1 MAPTIYNI
9 NNAVYRDKMAS
20 FDYDWTL
27 VNPKQGNTFPLN
39 IDDWQWSF
47 PSVPVKIKQYYLDGY
62 MIVIFTNQSKTW
74 KCEQVQLVAKL
85 LDIPIFVVIATD
97 KCDYKPNI
105 ILYDTLMSNNN
116 NNNHNINKEQSFFVG
131 DALGRKI
138 DFSDSDKIFAINIG
152 ISWHSP
158 ESIFNTVNKE
168 FILPI
173 ISLEI
178 EQKNEPDIK
187 LEIEPEI
194 KLEIEPE
201 IIIMMGYPS
210 SGKSTIAKKICE
222 NDKYIHIEGD
232 VYKTTKHMI
241 KHSLEHILHNKSIVF
256 DATNSSI
263 KKRREY
269 VDLGKK
275 YCYKITCIHVSTSLL
290 ISYQRNKERNETK
303 QVPKIA
309 YSVYTKYYEE
319 PTESENFKL
328 ITI

>member
-74 KCEQVQLVAKL
+74 KCDQVQLVAKL

-105 ILYDTLMSNNN
+105 ILYDTLMSYNNN
-116 NNNHNINKEQSFFVG
+116 NNNNNNHNNHNHNINKEQSFFVG

-173 ISLEI
+173 IS
-178 EQKNEPDIK
+178 
-187 LEIEPEI
+187 
-194 KLEIEPE
+194 LEIEPE

-269 VDLGKK
+269 VELGKK

>member
-27 VNPKQGNTFPLN
+27 VNPKKGNTFPLN

-74 KCEQVQLVAKL
+74 KCDQVQLVAKL

-105 ILYDTLMSNNN
+105 ILYDTLMSYNNN
-116 NNNHNINKEQSFFVG
+116 NNNNNNHNNHNHNINKEQSFFVG

-173 ISLEI
+173 IS
-178 EQKNEPDIK
+178 
-187 LEIEPEI
+187 
-194 KLEIEPE
+194 LEIEPE

-269 VDLGKK
+269 VELGKK

>member
-74 KCEQVQLVAKL
+74 KCDQVQLVAKL

-105 ILYDTLMSNNN
+105 ILYDTLMSYNNN
-116 NNNHNINKEQSFFVG
+116 NNNNNNHNNHNHNINKEQSFFVG

-173 ISLEI
+173 IS
-178 EQKNEPDIK
+178 
-187 LEIEPEI
+187 
-194 KLEIEPE
+194 LEIEPE

>member
-1 MAPTIYNI
+1 MSPIIYNI
-9 NNAVYRDKMAS
+9 NNAVYRDKMAA

-27 VNPKQGNTFPLN
+27 VNPKNGNTFPLS
-39 IDDWQWSF
+39 IDDWQWTY
-47 PSVPVKIKQYYLDGY
+47 PSVPEKIKQYYLNGY
-62 MIVIFTNQSKTW
+62 MIVIFTNQSKNW
-74 KCEQVQLVAKL
+74 KYEQVQIVAKL

-105 ILYDTLMSNNN
+105 ILYNALMCNN
-116 NNNHNINKEQSFFVG
+116 NINKEHSFFVG

-138 DFSDSDKIFAINIG
+138 DFSDSDKIFAVNIG

-158 ESIFNTVNKE
+158 ESIFNIVNKE
-168 FILPI
+168 FVLPL
-173 ISLEI
+173 IS
-178 EQKNEPDIK
+178 
-187 LEIEPEI
+187 
-194 KLEIEPE
+194 LEIEPE

-222 NDKYIHIEGD
+222 NDKYIHIDGD

-241 KHSLEHILHNKSIVF
+241 KHALEHILHNKSIVF
-256 DATNSSI
+256 DATHSSI

-269 VDLGKK
+269 VELGKK
-275 YCYKITCIHVSTSLL
+275 YNYKKITCIHVSTSLL
-290 ISYQRNKERNETK
+290 LSYQRNKERHETK

-319 PTESENFKL
+319 PTEGEQFKL
-328 ITI
+328 III